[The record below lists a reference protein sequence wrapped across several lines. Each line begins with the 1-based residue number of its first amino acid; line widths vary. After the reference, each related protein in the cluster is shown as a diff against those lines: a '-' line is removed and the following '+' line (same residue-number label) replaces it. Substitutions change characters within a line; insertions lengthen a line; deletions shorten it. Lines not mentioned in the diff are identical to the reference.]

1 MHTVSTGTTPYEA
14 DPGAAARPWFEWS
27 VAFFS
32 TWFVIGLY
40 LDGWAHAN
48 ELPDTFFTP
57 WHAVIYSGFLGAA
70 VVLVST
76 VLLAHLRG
84 VPRRL
89 ILPVGYGLSL
99 VGVGVFL
106 LGGIGDLLWHLF
118 FGIEATLAA
127 LYSPTHLL
135 LAAGGILI
143 ASGAWRAYWARATT
157 HQRSRWL
164 LVLSFTLVLAI
175 LTFFTGEFHPFTHPW
190 AWVGFRPGD
199 SPFVPSHTP
208 LSPSAELSAGGTSQN
223 IAETLGMSSI
233 LIQSGLLLALVLLL
247 IRRWGTTL
255 PVGWLTFA
263 FGLNALGLSFIHSTF
278 WVVPVAGI
286 AGIVADAL
294 YRWLRP
300 DTRRMFQLRLFAA
313 AVPVVLYSLY
323 FLALF
328 LLGGV
333 WWQIHLW
340 AGGIVLAGV
349 TGWLVSYLIVP
360 TLPAGTHEAPVA

>member
-1 MHTVSTGTTPYEA
+1 MHTVSTDTTPYEA
-14 DPGAAARPWFEWS
+14 DLGASARPWFEWS

-70 VVLVST
+70 GVLVS
-76 VLLAHLRG
+76 
-84 VPRRL
+84 
-89 ILPVGYGLSL
+89 
-99 VGVGVFL
+99 
-106 LGGIGDLLWHLF
+106 GDLLWHLF

-135 LAAGGILI
+135 LAAGGMLI

-157 HQRSRWL
+157 HQQSRWL

-190 AWVGFRPGD
+190 AWVGFRPGA

-247 IRRWGTTL
+247 IRHWGTTL

-278 WVVPVAGI
+278 WVVPVAGM

-300 DTRRMFQLRLFAA
+300 DTRRRFQLRLFAA
-313 AVPVVLYSLY
+313 VVPVVLYSLY
-323 FLALF
+323 FLTLF

-349 TGWLVSYLIVP
+349 TGWLVSYLTVP
-360 TLPAGTHEAPVA
+360 TRSAGTHEEPVA